1 MDTAQ
6 ILLVVVVSVLTVIL
20 SLVGFEVFLILKE
33 FKKTVSKTNKILDDT
48 GLISESVAK
57 PIAGLSGFLTGLKDS
72 ANLVKLLAD
81 RFGDDEEEPE
91 NKKGTKHAK

>member
-6 ILLVVVVSVLTVIL
+6 ILLIVVVSVLTVIL
-20 SLVGFEVFLILKE
+20 SLVGFEVFLILRE
-33 FKKTVSKTNKILDDT
+33 LKKTVNKTNKILDDT

-72 ANLVKLLAD
+72 ANIVKLLAE
-81 RFGDDEEEPE
+81 RFGGDDEPEEE
-91 NKKGTKHAK
+91 NKRKKHA

>member
-6 ILLVVVVSVLTVIL
+6 ILLVVVVLVLTVIL

-72 ANLVKLLAD
+72 ANIVKLLAD
-81 RFGDDEEEPE
+81 RFGDEDEEDS
-91 NKKGTKHAK
+91 KKGTKHAK